1 MQVIEKQTANAVDEG
16 DSKLVAQP
24 ELTVEYLDSILQVND
39 RINTRLKFRKGSIP
53 HQDG

>member
-1 MQVIEKQTANAVDEG
+1 MQVIEKQTGSTVDG

-53 HQDG
+53 H